1 MAIDVSTI
9 HLSFCDKIALTYI
22 RIRKRVRIIDIDSHK
37 HYRVLSKKF
46 LIRNIPTEEG
56 RPRPTEFYELHEI
69 GRDYINYRSE
79 RRIDKAIMPI
89 VTAVI
94 TALLTEL
101 LLHGT
106 ILSQLLTLWQN
117 IANP

>member
-22 RIRKRVRIIDIDSHK
+22 RFRKRIRIADIDSHK
-37 HYRVLSKKF
+37 HYRNLCQKS
-46 LIRNIPTEEG
+46 LIKSIPTEEG
-56 RPRPTEFYELHEI
+56 RPRPTGFYELHEI
-69 GRDYINYRSE
+69 GMDYINYRAE
-79 RRIDKAIMPI
+79 HRIDKAIMPI

-106 ILSQLLTLWQN
+106 ILSQLLTQWQN
-117 IANP
+117 TSNP